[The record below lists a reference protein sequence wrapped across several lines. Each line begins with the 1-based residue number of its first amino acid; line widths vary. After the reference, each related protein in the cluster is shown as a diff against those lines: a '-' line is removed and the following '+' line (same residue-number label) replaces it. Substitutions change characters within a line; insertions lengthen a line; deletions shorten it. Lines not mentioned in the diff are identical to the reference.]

1 MTAML
6 SAPHGHTMQAEERAA
21 GAWLRAASVTHH
33 TRRDT
38 AGETQDTG
46 PRAAVLGVWW
56 WGVVTS
62 VGD

>member
-1 MTAML
+1 MATQCKLKA
-6 SAPHGHTMQAEERAA
+6 GA
-21 GAWLRAASVTHH
+21 GAWLRATVTPH
-33 TRRDT
+33 TRRDA